1 MADQN
6 IDPSILDDRNPA
18 GIGDITPIV
27 RVPRLNKTGLIVAAA
42 VLLSAAI
49 IATLTF
55 NGRPDRSAPE
65 PIKAPDEARP
75 RTGWWEEIPDENPPD
90 LQPPFAQLQ
99 PAPSPQP
106 AVPQLPPATTPVP
119 AVQPHDPI
127 EDMRKQ
133 QAAQALTAQLAAGGF
148 GAGMIETDRSKPE
161 GIARATSPAAE
172 LAAQL
177 KDLKSQAQGMG
188 EADQNRQKDKEE
200 FLKQA
205 HRASDP
211 DYHSE
216 LLKKPIS
223 PHYEVKAGTIIPA
236 VLVGG
241 MNSDLP
247 GQVLAQVRENVRDT
261 VTGNHVLIPQGSRLV
276 GIYDSNVTYGQ
287 ERLIVAWNR
296 IIYPDGSSLNLK
308 GMPGIDQSGYAG
320 LSDEV
325 DNHYLRIF
333 GSAILMS
340 AITAGIQLS
349 QPNSGA
355 SVFGGSTFQT
365 PSPAQVAAG
374 ALGQQMGQTALH
386 MIQKNLNIQPT
397 ITVRNGEPFNIFVTA
412 DLLLPQNIRIQ

>member
-1 MADQN
+1 MPKTN
-6 IDPSILDDRNPA
+6 IDPSVLDDRNPS
-18 GIGDITPIV
+18 GIGITPVV
-27 RVPRLNKTGLIVAAA
+27 RVPRLNKSGLLAVAA

-55 NGRPDRSAPE
+55 NGKPLTPVSE
-65 PIKAPDEARP
+65 PVKAHDAKPVA
-75 RTGWWEEIPDENPPD
+75 GWWDEVPDENPPE
-90 LQPPFAQLQ
+90 LQSSAAQSPTLPPAS
-99 PAPSPQP
+99 APQ
-106 AVPQLPPATTPVP
+106 AVVPQLPPTAAPAT
-119 AVQPHDPI
+119 VQPPRDPI

-148 GAGMIETDRSKPE
+148 GAGMIETDRSRSDE
-161 GIARATSPAAE
+161 SARTTSPATT
-172 LAAQL
+172 LADHL
-177 KDLKSQAQGMG
+177 KDYLKFQPQG
-188 EADQNRQKDKEE
+188 ETDQNRQKEKEE
-200 FLKQA
+200 FLKRA

-216 LLKKPIS
+216 PLRKPIS
-223 PHYEVKAGTIIPA
+223 PQFEVKAGTIIPA
-236 VLVGG
+236 VLIGG

-261 VTGNHVLIPQGSRLV
+261 ATGNHILIPQGSKLV

-308 GMPGIDQSGYAG
+308 GMPGVDQAGYAG

-340 AITAGIQLS
+340 AISAGVQLS
-349 QPNSGA
+349 QPNSGTTI
-355 SVFGGSTFQT
+355 FGGLQT
-365 PSPAQVAAG
+365 PSAAQVASG
-374 ALGQQMGQTALH
+374 ALGQQIGQTSMH
-386 MIQKNLNIQPT
+386 MLQKNLNIQPT

-412 DLLLPQNIRIQ
+412 DLLLPQNINRQ